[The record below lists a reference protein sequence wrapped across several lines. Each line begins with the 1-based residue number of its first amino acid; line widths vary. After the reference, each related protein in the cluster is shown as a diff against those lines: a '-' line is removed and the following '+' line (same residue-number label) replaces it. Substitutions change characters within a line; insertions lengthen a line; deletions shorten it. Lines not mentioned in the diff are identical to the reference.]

1 MYDILLYGELNM
13 FAKRSQVL
21 KNIESVLKKGEPHS
35 NVLIEQTAKDI
46 LQMIELFM
54 EPKLRPLTE
63 KEIDDHILVKQVHH
77 SRKDEVRDYV
87 RNLDYEMKREFIP
100 EDT

>member
-1 MYDILLYGELNM
+1 M
-13 FAKRSQVL
+13 FAKRSQML
-21 KNIESVLKKGEPHS
+21 RNIEHKLSINKPQE
-35 NVLIEQTAKDI
+35 EQAKDI
-46 LQMIELFM
+46 LALVEMFM

-63 KEIDDHILVKQVHH
+63 KEVNDHVLVKQVHE
-77 SRKDEVRDYV
+77 SRKDEVRNYV

>member
-1 MYDILLYGELNM
+1 M
-13 FAKRSQVL
+13 FAKRTQIL
-21 KNIESVLKKGEPHS
+21 KNVQSTLKANGFEIPES
-35 NVLIEQTAKDI
+35 TAES
-46 LQMIELFM
+46 LLRMIEIFM

-63 KEIDDHILVKQVHH
+63 KEIDDHVLVKQVHH
-77 SRKDEVRDYV
+77 SKKDEVRNYV

>member
-1 MYDILLYGELNM
+1 M
-13 FAKRSQVL
+13 FAKRSQML
-21 KNIESVLKKGEPHS
+21 RNIEEKL
-35 NVLIEQTAKDI
+35 LINKPQKQQAEDI
-46 LQMIELFM
+46 LALVEMFM

-63 KEIDDHILVKQVHH
+63 KEVDEHVLVKQVHH

-87 RNLDYEMKREFIP
+87 RNLDYEMKREFVP

>member
-1 MYDILLYGELNM
+1 M
-13 FAKRSQVL
+13 FVKRSQML
-21 KNIESVLKKGEPHS
+21 RNIEDKLSINKPQKQQAE
-35 NVLIEQTAKDI
+35 DI
-46 LQMIELFM
+46 LALVEMFM

-63 KEIDDHILVKQVHH
+63 REVDEHVLVKQVHH

-87 RNLDYEMKREFIP
+87 RNLDYEMKREFVP